1 MSRSEAP
8 AFWEAGYGA
17 PGVST
22 MGGPNHDIV
31 ELSAG
36 LPPGAR
42 VLDLGC
48 GEGRNAL
55 YLAGLGHRVHAL
67 DISAAGLDK
76 LASIAAPRGLDVTT
90 EVGDLGEYQVT
101 GQWDLV
107 MAHGVIDYLDNQGWR
122 RLVAE
127 IREHTVTGGWNAYTC
142 MLFTDEY
149 PAPPEFRR
157 AGFKHSLAA
166 GELADTYAA
175 WDVSRHDRY
184 VKWDQHPGIPIHCH
198 PVDKLVVRRPDGG
211 PSPYRRT
218 AVPIGSTD
226 LARGTFDGIELG
238 TGAEEL
244 VARCGPP
251 AAVDT
256 YRMPGAQY
264 GICDDGVVDGYEL
277 ALWFYGHAV
286 MYVVNGRVWGRAIY
300 ASDPVRV
307 SYLPVGGG
315 ALAQASGAACGT

>member
-76 LASIAAPRGLDVTT
+76 LASIAAQRGLDVTT